1 MITLRTEVTL
11 GSVEITG
18 NSAAEVQAN
27 LQQLLGS
34 SDLLLAWGRVKA
46 QLDSSNTEIEAKS
59 NIGSMLGGEA
69 IGPEELWSTTNHPVF
84 RTPFDDIATVNVYT
98 DPSTGRKAL
107 WWGQQGEATD
117 DHTDTGLQ
125 DGSKRYWLWLNE

>member
-34 SDLLLAWGRVKA
+34 SDLLLAWGRVKS
-46 QLDSSNTEIEAKS
+46 QLDDANTEIEAKS
-59 NIGSMLGGEA
+59 NVGSILGGEA
-69 IGPEELWSTTNHPVF
+69 IGPEEPWSFTNHPKF
-84 RTPFDDIATVNVYT
+84 AGPFETVAQVNNYT
-98 DPSTGRKAL
+98 DPNTGRKAL
-107 WWGQQGEATD
+107 WYGQNGIPTD
-117 DHTDTGLQ
+117 DHTDPGLQ
-125 DGSKRYWLWLNE
+125 DGTKRYWLWLNE